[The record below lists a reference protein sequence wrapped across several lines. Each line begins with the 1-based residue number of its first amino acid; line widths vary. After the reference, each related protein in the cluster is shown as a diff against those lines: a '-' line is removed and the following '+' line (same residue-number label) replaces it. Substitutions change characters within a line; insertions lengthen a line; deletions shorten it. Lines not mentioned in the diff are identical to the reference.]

1 METENATPEGVEP
14 ELTLDEAK
22 AVVATKVHPKVTEA
36 SIKARIADVTYMTV
50 GGAAIGTICL
60 ITLKNG
66 WTSLGFSAPASPEN
80 FDTKVGERYAFD
92 NAFKP
97 LWQLEGY
104 LLRDRLYEEQKKL
117 PFQDV
122 AIVPTPTE

>member
-1 METENATPEGVEP
+1 MPDYP
-14 ELTLDEAK
+14 RLTDEQAK
-22 AVVATKVHPKVTEA
+22 AVVAAKPNPKVTED
-36 SIKARIADVTYMTV
+36 SIKAKIAHIEYIPIENT
-50 GGAAIGTICL
+50 GTLCV

-66 WTSLGFSAPASPEN
+66 WLSTGFSAPADPRN

-92 NAFKP
+92 HAFKP

-122 AIVPTPTE
+122 